1 MNDYWQKIRLYHL
14 LNKNSSVVDPNAT
27 LWERSRLYH
36 VLKEKG
42 IIK

>member
-1 MNDYWQKIRLYHL
+1 MNNYLERTRLYQL
-14 LNKNSSVVDPNAT
+14 LKDRKPTVDPNAT